1 MKIEIVGRHVEI
13 TPALRQFTEDRL
25 EKLEQLIHEP
35 LQVHV
40 VLAIEKHRHLAEI
53 QVKSRG
59 TQFSGHHESDDLYSS
74 IRQVMEKL
82 ERQALKYKE
91 KISDHRREQKLG
103 PAAGELEEE
112 LHKQNASSG
121 EDA

>member
-1 MKIEIVGRHVEI
+1 MKIKIVGRHVEVSA
-13 TPALRQFTEDRL
+13 ALRQFTVDRL
-25 EKLEQLIHEP
+25 EKLEPLIHEP
-35 LQVHV
+35 LQIHV
-40 VLAIEKHRHLAEI
+40 VLAIEKHRHIAEI
-53 QVKSRG
+53 LVKCKG
-59 TQFSGHHESDDLYSS
+59 TQFSGHDETDDLYTS

-112 LHKQNASSG
+112 LHKSQTASA

>member
-1 MKIEIVGRHVEI
+1 MKMEIVGRQVEI
-13 TPALRQFTEDRL
+13 SAALRQFTEDRL
-25 EKLEQLIHEP
+25 EKLEQLVHEP
-35 LQVHV
+35 MQAHV
-40 VLAIEKHRHLAEI
+40 VLTIEKHRHIAEI
-53 QVKSRG
+53 QVKCKG
-59 TQFSGHHESDDLYSS
+59 TQFSGHDESDDLYAS

-103 PAAGELEEE
+103 PAVGELEEE
-112 LHKQNASSG
+112 LQKSKAASG